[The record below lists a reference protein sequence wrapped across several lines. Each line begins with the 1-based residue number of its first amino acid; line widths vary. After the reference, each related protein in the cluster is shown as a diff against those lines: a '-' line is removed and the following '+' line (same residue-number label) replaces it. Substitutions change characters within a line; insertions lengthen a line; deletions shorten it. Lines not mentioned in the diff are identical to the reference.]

1 MSHSL
6 DGRAAL
12 VTGAGSGIGREIALG
27 LVRLGV
33 WVAGVGGRAG
43 PLREAA
49 DRARALAASEASAG
63 RLMAFPADLRDPGE
77 ADRAAAAVTRELGF
91 VSMLVNNAGV
101 AEYAPVPELSLEQWD
116 RMMAVNLRAPFLLT
130 RALLPAMIEAGEG
143 HVIMNVSVA
152 GIRAFPGCGAYGA
165 SKTGLLGFTRVLRR
179 ETLGTGV
186 RVTGGDRHPD
196 VGRPRPA
203 AGGATD
209 AGGRGGRGRDLGAH
223 HRPRAGARGDRV
235 AAGGG
240 RSLAAYRRSRS
251 AGRDLSRF
259 PRANVETPVVAPPV
273 APRLPTVLGPVAFRA
288 LFDAQP
294 PRGGN

>member
-186 RVTGGDRHPD
+186 RVTALIPGGTDTPMWDGPDRPPA
-196 VGRPRPA
+196 GRLMPVAAVAEAAIWALTTDPALVPEEIVLRPA
-203 AGGATD
+203 EG
-209 AGGRGGRGRDLGAH
+209 DL
-223 HRPRAGARGDRV
+223 
-235 AAGGG
+235 
-240 RSLAAYRRSRS
+240 
-251 AGRDLSRF
+251 
-259 PRANVETPVVAPPV
+259 
-273 APRLPTVLGPVAFRA
+273 
-288 LFDAQP
+288 
-294 PRGGN
+294 